1 MRTMFKTF
9 AGCAVLATAFFA
21 LAVTGCSDDSGNNS
35 FAEKAQVRSKSELG
49 SCAEENKGERIL
61 VLSQGVYFTCNGN
74 EWSDSETKS
83 ESSNN
88 LDTDDSEETD
98 SSASGSEDN
107 ETEPSSETISS
118 DDGTSS
124 SGDTE
129 SSSSTVKTSASS
141 ATSTTTPLLDY
152 ELTQPF
158 IDEGW
163 RDECLR
169 LLNEYRA
176 TEDLEPMTL
185 ADAEKQQCAIDQAA
199 ADMAD
204 GTAHGHFGDCGESA
218 QNSGPN
224 FSTSWKSNATG
235 AVQYYEM
242 SMWEKEKALVEQ
254 GVTEY
259 QQIGHYLNMK
269 NSYSKVA
276 CGIAISADG
285 KTGWFNM
292 NFYY

>member
-1 MRTMFKTF
+1 MKKGLGYF
-9 AGCAVLATAFFA
+9 AIVFAAFA
-21 LAVTGCSDDSGNNS
+21 LAACDSSTSNPADAGQAQVQTEAGENEPDPGNDDNEDYSSSS
-35 FAEKAQVRSKSELG
+35 FALPES
-49 SCAEENKGERIL
+49 
-61 VLSQGVYFTCNGN
+61 
-74 EWSDSETKS
+74 SETMSPESAESTEPTSTESSETPTS
-83 ESSNN
+83 ESSG
-88 LDTDDSEETD
+88 TTPE
-98 SSASGSEDN
+98 SAG
-107 ETEPSSETISS
+107 TTTPSSTA
-118 DDGTSS
+118 
-124 SGDTE
+124 
-129 SSSSTVKTSASS
+129 STL
-141 ATSTTTPLLDY
+141 TPLLDY

-204 GTAHGHFGDCGESA
+204 NAAHGHFGDCGESA

-224 FSTSWKSNATG
+224 FSTSWRSNATG

-242 SMWEKEKALVEQ
+242 AMWENEKAKVEQ
-254 GVTEY
+254 GITDY

-276 CGIAISADG
+276 CGIAISDDG
-285 KTGWFNM
+285 KKGWFNM
-292 NFYY
+292 NFYW

>member
-1 MRTMFKTF
+1 MKKGLGYF
-9 AGCAVLATAFFA
+9 AIVFAAFA
-21 LAVTGCSDDSGNNS
+21 LAACDSSTSNPADVGQAQVQTEAGENEPDPGNDDNEDYSSSS
-35 FAEKAQVRSKSELG
+35 FALPES
-49 SCAEENKGERIL
+49 
-61 VLSQGVYFTCNGN
+61 
-74 EWSDSETKS
+74 SETMSPESAESTEPTSTESSETPTS
-83 ESSNN
+83 ESSG
-88 LDTDDSEETD
+88 TTPE
-98 SSASGSEDN
+98 SAG
-107 ETEPSSETISS
+107 TTTPSSTA
-118 DDGTSS
+118 
-124 SGDTE
+124 
-129 SSSSTVKTSASS
+129 STL
-141 ATSTTTPLLDY
+141 TPLLDY

-163 RDECLR
+163 RDECLK

-185 ADAEKQQCAIDQAA
+185 ADAEKQLCAITQAA

-204 GTAHGHFGDCGESA
+204 NAPHGHFGDCGESA

-224 FSTSWKSNATG
+224 FSTSWRSNATA

-242 SMWEKEKALVEQ
+242 AMWENEKAKVEQ
-254 GVTEY
+254 GITDY

>member
-1 MRTMFKTF
+1 MKKGLGILSATF
-9 AGCAVLATAFFA
+9 LLLALIGCD
-21 LAVTGCSDDSGNNS
+21 GSGTNADE
-35 FAEKAQVRSKSELG
+35 F
-49 SCAEENKGERIL
+49 
-61 VLSQGVYFTCNGN
+61 
-74 EWSDSETKS
+74 
-83 ESSNN
+83 
-88 LDTDDSEETD
+88 
-98 SSASGSEDN
+98 
-107 ETEPSSETISS
+107 SS
-118 DDGTSS
+118 DSS
-124 SGDTE
+124 SGNWYDNDDDDFDEDEFDDDEDGVDEE
-129 SSSSTVKTSASS
+129 SSSSDIESSSSNVKPASS
-141 ATSTTTPLLDY
+141 SNTTPSSSGMESSSSSMESSSSNVESSTSSTTSTTTPLLDY

-199 ADMAD
+199 ADMAE
-204 GTAHGHFGDCGESA
+204 GAAHGHFGDCGESA

-235 AVQYYEM
+235 AVQYYEKA
-242 SMWEKEKALVEQ
+242 MWEKEKALVEQ

-259 QQIGHYLNMK
+259 KQIGHYLNMK
-269 NSYSKVA
+269 RTYYSKVA

-285 KTGWFNM
+285 TKGWFNM
-292 NFYY
+292 NFY

>member
-1 MRTMFKTF
+1 MKKGLGILSATF
-9 AGCAVLATAFFA
+9 LLLALIGCD
-21 LAVTGCSDDSGNNS
+21 GSGTNADE
-35 FAEKAQVRSKSELG
+35 F
-49 SCAEENKGERIL
+49 
-61 VLSQGVYFTCNGN
+61 
-74 EWSDSETKS
+74 
-83 ESSNN
+83 
-88 LDTDDSEETD
+88 
-98 SSASGSEDN
+98 
-107 ETEPSSETISS
+107 SS
-118 DDGTSS
+118 DSS
-124 SGDTE
+124 SGNWYDNDDDDFDEDEFDDDEDGVDEE
-129 SSSSTVKTSASS
+129 SSSSDIESSSSNVKPASS
-141 ATSTTTPLLDY
+141 SNTTPSSSGMESSSSSMESSSSNVESSTSSTTSTTTPLLDY

-199 ADMAD
+199 ADMAE
-204 GTAHGHFGDCGESA
+204 GAAHGHFGDCGESA

-242 SMWEKEKALVEQ
+242 AMWEKEKALVEQ

-259 QQIGHYLNMK
+259 KQIGHYLNMK
-269 NSYSKVA
+269 RTYYSKVA

-285 KTGWFNM
+285 TKGWFNM
-292 NFYY
+292 NFY

>member
-1 MRTMFKTF
+1 MKKGLGYLTIAF
-9 AGCAVLATAFFA
+9 AVFA
-21 LAVTGCSDDSGNNS
+21 LTACSS
-35 FAEKAQVRSKSELG
+35 
-49 SCAEENKGERIL
+49 
-61 VLSQGVYFTCNGN
+61 
-74 EWSDSETKS
+74 SDSPTEAGQQQVQAEN
-83 ESSNN
+83 ESS
-88 LDTDDSEETD
+88 
-98 SSASGSEDN
+98 SSAMPESAESTEPGSSETA
-107 ETEPSSETISS
+107 ESPSTESTEPSSA
-118 DDGTSS
+118 
-124 SGDTE
+124 E
-129 SSSSTVKTSASS
+129 SSETTTPESPESTTPESTETSTPESSESTTFSAS
-141 ATSTTTPLLDY
+141 TLTPLLDY

-185 ADAEKQQCAIDQAA
+185 ADDEKQLCAINQAA

-204 GTAHGHFGDCGESA
+204 NKPHGHFGDCGESA

-224 FSTSWKSNATG
+224 FSTSWRSNATG

-242 SMWEKEKALVEQ
+242 AMWENEKAKVEQ
-254 GVTEY
+254 GITDY

-292 NFYY
+292 NFYR

>member
-1 MRTMFKTF
+1 M
-9 AGCAVLATAFFA
+9 
-21 LAVTGCSDDSGNNS
+21 
-35 FAEKAQVRSKSELG
+35 
-49 SCAEENKGERIL
+49 
-61 VLSQGVYFTCNGN
+61 SQGVYFTCNGN
-74 EWSDSETKS
+74 EWSDSETKP
-83 ESSNN
+83 SSN

-98 SSASGSEDN
+98 SSTPDSEGDEDN
-107 ETEPSSETISS
+107 ETELSSETVSS

-124 SGDTE
+124 PSNTESASSDEESSSSDTE
-129 SSSSTVKTSASS
+129 SSSSSVKSSASS
-141 ATSTTTPLLDY
+141 ATSATTPLLDY

-176 TEDLEPMTL
+176 TENLKPMAL
-185 ADAEKQQCAIDQAA
+185 ADAQKQQCAIDQAA

-204 GTAHGHFGDCGESA
+204 GAAHGHFGDCGESA

-242 SMWEKEKALVEQ
+242 AMWEKEKALVEQ
-254 GVTEY
+254 GVTDY
-259 QQIGHYLNMK
+259 QKIGHYLNMK

-276 CGIAISADG
+276 CGIAISANG

>member
-1 MRTMFKTF
+1 MKK
-9 AGCAVLATAFFA
+9 GLGYLAIAFVAFA
-21 LAVTGCSDDSGNNS
+21 LAACSSSDSPIGAEQEQVK
-35 FAEKAQVRSKSELG
+35 AEKDNHRHSRDKA
-49 SCAEENKGERIL
+49 
-61 VLSQGVYFTCNGN
+61 
-74 EWSDSETKS
+74 
-83 ESSNN
+83 
-88 LDTDDSEETD
+88 DSEETT
-98 SSASGSEDN
+98 SSED
-107 ETEPSSETISS
+107 
-118 DDGTSS
+118 DLQDL
-124 SGDTE
+124 TE
-129 SSSSTVKTSASS
+129 SSSDSSSETMTPESSDSTTPESAESTTPESSESTTPESSESSASDL
-141 ATSTTTPLLDY
+141 TPLLDY

-163 RDECLR
+163 RDECLK

-176 TEDLEPMTL
+176 TENLKPMAL
-185 ADAEKQQCAIDQAA
+185 ADAQKQQCTIDQAA

-204 GTAHGHFGDCGESA
+204 GAAHGHFGDCGESA

-242 SMWEKEKALVEQ
+242 AMWEKEKALVEQ
-254 GVTEY
+254 GVTDY
-259 QQIGHYLNMK
+259 QKIGHYLNMK

>member
-9 AGCAVLATAFFA
+9 AGRAVLATAFFA
-21 LAVTGCSDDSGNNS
+21 LAACSS
-35 FAEKAQVRSKSELG
+35 
-49 SCAEENKGERIL
+49 
-61 VLSQGVYFTCNGN
+61 
-74 EWSDSETKS
+74 SDSPTEAGQQQVQAEN
-83 ESSNN
+83 ESS
-88 LDTDDSEETD
+88 
-98 SSASGSEDN
+98 SSAMPESAESTEPGSSETA
-107 ETEPSSETISS
+107 ESPSTESTEPSSA
-118 DDGTSS
+118 
-124 SGDTE
+124 E
-129 SSSSTVKTSASS
+129 SSETTTPESPESTTPESTETPTPESSESTTFSAS
-141 ATSTTTPLLDY
+141 TLTPLLDY

-204 GTAHGHFGDCGESA
+204 NAAHGHFGDCGESA

-235 AVQYYEM
+235 AVQDYEM
-242 SMWEKEKALVEQ
+242 AMWEKEKAKVEQ
-254 GVTEY
+254 GITEY

>member
-1 MRTMFKTF
+1 MKKGLGYFAITF
-9 AGCAVLATAFFA
+9 AVFA
-21 LAVTGCSDDSGNNS
+21 LTACDSSTSNPADAGQAQVQTETGENEPDPGNDDNEDYSSSS
-35 FAEKAQVRSKSELG
+35 FALPES
-49 SCAEENKGERIL
+49 
-61 VLSQGVYFTCNGN
+61 
-74 EWSDSETKS
+74 SETMSPESAESTEPTSTESSETPAS
-83 ESSNN
+83 ESSG
-88 LDTDDSEETD
+88 TTPE
-98 SSASGSEDN
+98 SAG
-107 ETEPSSETISS
+107 TTTPSSTA
-118 DDGTSS
+118 
-124 SGDTE
+124 
-129 SSSSTVKTSASS
+129 STL
-141 ATSTTTPLLDY
+141 TPLLDY
-152 ELTQPF
+152 ELTRPF

-185 ADAEKQQCAIDQAA
+185 ADAEKQQCTIDQAA

-204 GTAHGHFGDCGESA
+204 NAAHGHFGDCGESA

-224 FSTSWKSNATG
+224 FSTSWRSNATG

-242 SMWEKEKALVEQ
+242 AMWENEKAKVEQ
-254 GVTEY
+254 GITDY

>member
-9 AGCAVLATAFFA
+9 ARRAVLATAFFA
-21 LAVTGCSDDSGNNS
+21 LAVTGCSDDSG
-35 FAEKAQVRSKSELG
+35 
-49 SCAEENKGERIL
+49 
-61 VLSQGVYFTCNGN
+61 T
-74 EWSDSETKS
+74 
-83 ESSNN
+83 
-88 LDTDDSEETD
+88 
-98 SSASGSEDN
+98 SAAN
-107 ETEPSSETISS
+107 EPSSDSAADYWYHNNDDVVDEESS
-118 DDGTSS
+118 PSKIHSGKIDDDGVN
-124 SGDTE
+124 GE
-129 SSSSTVKTSASS
+129 SSSSNVKPSSSSDTKSASS
-141 ATSTTTPLLDY
+141 DTPSSQSSTESASSTTSSAASAASATLTPLLDY

-163 RDECLR
+163 RDECLK

-204 GTAHGHFGDCGESA
+204 NAAHGHFGDCGESA

-224 FSTSWKSNATG
+224 FSTSWRSNATG

-242 SMWEKEKALVEQ
+242 AMWEKEKAKVEQ
-254 GVTEY
+254 GITEY

-285 KTGWFNM
+285 KKGWCNM
-292 NFYY
+292 NFYR

>member
-1 MRTMFKTF
+1 MKKGLGYF
-9 AGCAVLATAFFA
+9 AIAFAAFA
-21 LAVTGCSDDSGNNS
+21 LAAC
-35 FAEKAQVRSKSELG
+35 
-49 SCAEENKGERIL
+49 
-61 VLSQGVYFTCNGN
+61 
-74 EWSDSETKS
+74 
-83 ESSNN
+83 
-88 LDTDDSEETD
+88 D
-98 SSASGSEDN
+98 SSASSPADAEQQQVQAENESSSSAMPESAESTEPGSSETA
-107 ETEPSSETISS
+107 ESPSSESTEPSSA
-118 DDGTSS
+118 
-124 SGDTE
+124 E
-129 SSSSTVKTSASS
+129 SSETTTPESPESTTPESTETSTPESSESTTFSAS
-141 ATSTTTPLLDY
+141 TLTPLLDY

-204 GTAHGHFGDCGESA
+204 NAAHGHFGDCGESA

-224 FSTSWKSNATG
+224 FSTSWRSNATG

-242 SMWEKEKALVEQ
+242 AMWENEKAKVEQ
-254 GVTEY
+254 GITDY

>member
-1 MRTMFKTF
+1 MKK
-9 AGCAVLATAFFA
+9 GLGYLAIAFVAFA
-21 LAVTGCSDDSGNNS
+21 LAACSSSDSPIGAEQEQVK
-35 FAEKAQVRSKSELG
+35 AEKDNHRHSRDNA
-49 SCAEENKGERIL
+49 
-61 VLSQGVYFTCNGN
+61 
-74 EWSDSETKS
+74 
-83 ESSNN
+83 
-88 LDTDDSEETD
+88 DSEETT
-98 SSASGSEDN
+98 SSED
-107 ETEPSSETISS
+107 
-118 DDGTSS
+118 DLQDL
-124 SGDTE
+124 TE
-129 SSSSTVKTSASS
+129 SSSAGSSETMTPESSDSTTPESAESTMPESSESTTPESSESSASDL
-141 ATSTTTPLLDY
+141 TPLLDY

-176 TEDLEPMTL
+176 TEGLKPMAL
-185 ADAEKQQCAIDQAA
+185 ADAQKQQCAIDQAA

-204 GTAHGHFGDCGESA
+204 GAAHGHFGDCGESA

-242 SMWEKEKALVEQ
+242 AMWEKEKALVEQ
-254 GVTEY
+254 GVTDY
-259 QQIGHYLNMK
+259 QKIGHYLNMK

-276 CGIAISADG
+276 CGIAISANG

>member
-1 MRTMFKTF
+1 MKKGLGILSAIFLLL
-9 AGCAVLATAFFA
+9 ALIGCDGSGTNADEFS
-21 LAVTGCSDDSGNNS
+21 SDSSSGNWYDDD
-35 FAEKAQVRSKSELG
+35 
-49 SCAEENKGERIL
+49 EEDDFDDDE
-61 VLSQGVYFTCNGN
+61 
-74 EWSDSETKS
+74 EEE
-83 ESSNN
+83 ESS
-88 LDTDDSEETD
+88 SSETD
-98 SSASGSEDN
+98 SYEIDEDGVDEESSSSDIESSSSN
-107 ETEPSSETISS
+107 VKPSSSS
-118 DDGTSS
+118 NTTPSS
-124 SGDTE
+124 CNTE
-129 SSSSTVKTSASS
+129 SSSSSMESSSSNVESSTSST
-141 ATSTTTPLLDY
+141 TSTTTPLLDY

-199 ADMAD
+199 ADMAE
-204 GTAHGHFGDCGESA
+204 GAAHGHFGDCGESA

-224 FSTSWKSNATG
+224 FSTSWRSNATA

-242 SMWEKEKALVEQ
+242 AMWENEKAKVEQ
-254 GVTEY
+254 GITEY

-276 CGIAISADG
+276 CGIAISEDG
-285 KTGWFNM
+285 TKGWFNM
-292 NFYY
+292 NFY

>member
-1 MRTMFKTF
+1 MKKGLGILSATF
-9 AGCAVLATAFFA
+9 FLLALVGCNGAGTIAVNDLS
-21 LAVTGCSDDSGNNS
+21 SDSSSGNWYDDD
-35 FAEKAQVRSKSELG
+35 
-49 SCAEENKGERIL
+49 EEDDFDDE
-61 VLSQGVYFTCNGN
+61 
-74 EWSDSETKS
+74 EEEE
-83 ESSNN
+83 ESS
-88 LDTDDSEETD
+88 SSETD
-98 SSASGSEDN
+98 SYEIDEDGVDEESSSSDIESSSSN
-107 ETEPSSETISS
+107 VKPSSSS
-118 DDGTSS
+118 DTKPSS
-124 SGDTE
+124 SSTE
-129 SSSSTVKTSASS
+129 SSSSSIESSSSNVESSTSSTTSA
-141 ATSTTTPLLDY
+141 TTPLLDY

-204 GTAHGHFGDCGESA
+204 DAAHGHFGDCGESA

-242 SMWEKEKALVEQ
+242 AMWEKEKALVEQ

-259 QQIGHYLNMK
+259 KQIGHYLNMK
-269 NSYSKVA
+269 RTYYSKVA

-285 KTGWFNM
+285 TKGWFNM
-292 NFYY
+292 NFY

>member
-1 MRTMFKTF
+1 MKKGLGILSATF
-9 AGCAVLATAFFA
+9 LLLALIGCD
-21 LAVTGCSDDSGNNS
+21 GSGTN
-35 FAEKAQVRSKSELG
+35 A
-49 SCAEENKGERIL
+49 
-61 VLSQGVYFTCNGN
+61 N
-74 EWSDSETKS
+74 EF
-83 ESSNN
+83 
-88 LDTDDSEETD
+88 
-98 SSASGSEDN
+98 
-107 ETEPSSETISS
+107 SS
-118 DDGTSS
+118 DSS
-124 SGDTE
+124 SGNWYDNNDDDEVDDVVDEE
-129 SSSSTVKTSASS
+129 SSSSETDSYEIDEDGVDEESSSSDTTPSSSGMESSSSSMESSSSNVESSTSST
-141 ATSTTTPLLDY
+141 TSTTTPLLDY

-199 ADMAD
+199 ADMAE
-204 GTAHGHFGDCGESA
+204 GAAHGHFGDCGESA

-254 GVTEY
+254 GVTDY
-259 QQIGHYLNMK
+259 KKIGHYLNMK

-276 CGIAISADG
+276 CGIAISADR

-292 NFYY
+292 NFY

>member
-1 MRTMFKTF
+1 MKK
-9 AGCAVLATAFFA
+9 GLGYLAIAFVAFA
-21 LAVTGCSDDSGNNS
+21 LAACSSSDSPTGAGQEQIQ
-35 FAEKAQVRSKSELG
+35 AEKDNHRHSRDNA
-49 SCAEENKGERIL
+49 
-61 VLSQGVYFTCNGN
+61 
-74 EWSDSETKS
+74 
-83 ESSNN
+83 
-88 LDTDDSEETD
+88 DSEETT
-98 SSASGSEDN
+98 SSED
-107 ETEPSSETISS
+107 
-118 DDGTSS
+118 DLQDL
-124 SGDTE
+124 TE
-129 SSSSTVKTSASS
+129 SSSDGSSETTTPESSESGAPESSESTTPESSESGAPESVATTTTSSASDL
-141 ATSTTTPLLDY
+141 TPLLDY

-163 RDECLR
+163 RDECLK

-176 TEDLEPMTL
+176 TEGLKPMAL
-185 ADAEKQQCAIDQAA
+185 ADAQKQQCAIDQAA

-204 GTAHGHFGDCGESA
+204 DAAHGHFGDCGESA

-242 SMWEKEKALVEQ
+242 AMWENEKAKVEQ
-254 GVTEY
+254 GVTDY
-259 QQIGHYLNMK
+259 QKIGHYLNMK

>member
-1 MRTMFKTF
+1 MKKRLGYLASTF
-9 AGCAVLATAFFA
+9 AAVA
-21 LAVTGCSDDSGNNS
+21 LAVFALVACSSSDSPTGPNS
-35 FAEKAQVRSKSELG
+35 FGLATPESAG
-49 SCAEENKGERIL
+49 S
-61 VLSQGVYFTCNGN
+61 
-74 EWSDSETKS
+74 TKP
-83 ESSNN
+83 
-88 LDTDDSEETD
+88 T
-98 SSASGSEDN
+98 SAG
-107 ETEPSSETISS
+107 SSETTALESS
-118 DDGTSS
+118 ESTEPTSAESTTPESAETTTPGTSE
-124 SGDTE
+124 TTTPE
-129 SSSSTVKTSASS
+129 SSESETPESSESTTPESSETTTFSAS
-141 ATSTTTPLLDY
+141 TLTPLLDY

-204 GTAHGHFGDCGESA
+204 NAAHGHFGDCGESA

-224 FSTSWKSNATG
+224 FSTSWRSNATA

-242 SMWEKEKALVEQ
+242 AMWENEKAKVEQ
-254 GVTEY
+254 GITDY

-269 NSYSKVA
+269 DSYSKVA

>member
-1 MRTMFKTF
+1 MKKRLGYLASTF
-9 AGCAVLATAFFA
+9 AAVA
-21 LAVTGCSDDSGNNS
+21 LAVFALVACSS
-35 FAEKAQVRSKSELG
+35 
-49 SCAEENKGERIL
+49 
-61 VLSQGVYFTCNGN
+61 
-74 EWSDSETKS
+74 SDSPTGPNSSGLATPESAGSTEPTSAGSSETTAPESS
-83 ESSNN
+83 ESTEPTSAES
-88 LDTDDSEETD
+88 TTPESAETTTPGTSETTTPESSESTTPESTESSTPESAETVTT
-98 SSASGSEDN
+98 SSAS
-107 ETEPSSETISS
+107 TL
-118 DDGTSS
+118 
-124 SGDTE
+124 
-129 SSSSTVKTSASS
+129 
-141 ATSTTTPLLDY
+141 TPLLDY

-185 ADAEKQQCAIDQAA
+185 ADAEKQLCAITQAA

-204 GTAHGHFGDCGESA
+204 NAPHGHFGDCGESA

-224 FSTSWKSNATG
+224 FSTSWRSNATA

-242 SMWEKEKALVEQ
+242 AMWENEKAKVEQ
-254 GVTEY
+254 GITDY

-276 CGIAISADG
+276 CGIAISTDG

-292 NFYY
+292 NFY

>member
-1 MRTMFKTF
+1 MKKGLGYF
-9 AGCAVLATAFFA
+9 AIVFAAFA
-21 LAVTGCSDDSGNNS
+21 LAACDSSTSNPADVGQAQVQTEAGENEPDPGNDDNEDYSSSS
-35 FAEKAQVRSKSELG
+35 FALPES
-49 SCAEENKGERIL
+49 
-61 VLSQGVYFTCNGN
+61 
-74 EWSDSETKS
+74 SETMSPESAESTEPTSTESSETPTS
-83 ESSNN
+83 ESSG
-88 LDTDDSEETD
+88 TTPE
-98 SSASGSEDN
+98 SAG
-107 ETEPSSETISS
+107 TTTPSSTA
-118 DDGTSS
+118 
-124 SGDTE
+124 
-129 SSSSTVKTSASS
+129 STL
-141 ATSTTTPLLDY
+141 TPLLDY

-163 RDECLR
+163 RDECLK

-204 GTAHGHFGDCGESA
+204 NAAHGHFGDCGESA

-224 FSTSWKSNATG
+224 FSTSWRSNATA

-242 SMWEKEKALVEQ
+242 AMWENEKAKVEQ
-254 GVTEY
+254 GITDY

>member
-1 MRTMFKTF
+1 MKKGLGILSATF
-9 AGCAVLATAFFA
+9 LLLALIGCD
-21 LAVTGCSDDSGNNS
+21 GSGTN
-35 FAEKAQVRSKSELG
+35 A
-49 SCAEENKGERIL
+49 
-61 VLSQGVYFTCNGN
+61 N
-74 EWSDSETKS
+74 EFSSDSSSDNWYDNNDDDFDEDEFDDEEEEE
-83 ESSNN
+83 ESSSSEI
-88 LDTDDSEETD
+88 DSDEIDEE
-98 SSASGSEDN
+98 SSSSDIESSSSN
-107 ETEPSSETISS
+107 VKPSSSS
-118 DDGTSS
+118 DTTPSS
-124 SGDTE
+124 SNTE
-129 SSSSTVKTSASS
+129 SSSSNVESSTSSTA
-141 ATSTTTPLLDY
+141 STTTPLLDY

-199 ADMAD
+199 ADMAE
-204 GTAHGHFGDCGESA
+204 GAAHGHFGDCGESA

-242 SMWEKEKALVEQ
+242 AMWEKEKALVEQ

-259 QQIGHYLNMK
+259 KQIGHYLNMK
-269 NSYSKVA
+269 RTYYSKVA

-285 KTGWFNM
+285 TKGWFNM
-292 NFYY
+292 NFY